1 MKRLVRTFG
10 FFGATSAIF
19 LFALLILLHWLRSD
33 LDPLNNYVSDYANGS
48 YGIFFRIG
56 LVLHGLGNIAIAMGV
71 GTALTGSR
79 AGQRGAMIL
88 GITALG
94 IVVGGIFSID
104 PTGTLRTITGT
115 IHTIAAETSFPIEA
129 VALLFFA
136 YAFRDTLRWN
146 SFVNFTLGIAIV
158 GILCLTWLFI
168 AVMTR
173 TVPGLAERAVFL
185 VFFVREIWIGVHLS
199 AYIMPSK
206 KPAEEIN

>member
-1 MKRLVRTFG
+1 MKRLTRTFG
-10 FFGATSAIF
+10 FFGATNAI
-19 LFALLILLHWLRSD
+19 LLLALLILLHWLRSD
-33 LDPLNNYVSDYANGS
+33 LDPLSNYVSDYANGS
-48 YGIFFRIG
+48 YGTLFRIG
-56 LVLHGLGNIAIAMGV
+56 LVLHGLGNIAIAMGIA
-71 GTALTGSR
+71 TALTGSR
-79 AGQRGAMIL
+79 SGRRGALLL
-88 GITALG
+88 GITAVG
-94 IVVGGIFSID
+94 IVVGGIFSFD

-173 TVPGLAERAVFL
+173 TAPGLAERAVFL
-185 VFFVREIWIGVHLS
+185 VFFVWEIWIAVCLS
-199 AYIMPSK
+199 AYIVPSQ
-206 KPAEEIN
+206 KPAEKIS